1 MVLDRE
7 ISDSDPSGD
16 MMGETTGELT
26 LVATTEVMAPVVE
39 FMNISEEAW
48 AIRTSTLVVLV
59 PGLPPTLRIWPS
71 FSR

>member
-48 AIRTSTLVVLV
+48 ANRTST
-59 PGLPPTLRIWPS
+59 
-71 FSR
+71 

>member
-59 PGLPPTLRIWPS
+59 PDLPPILRI
-71 FSR
+71 